1 MTSLVSIYKSPKR
14 AEMYLYLYNSASV
27 EKTVPEALLRAFGK
41 PKHVFDLLLTPAKK
55 LARADTASVL
65 QALSD
70 TGYYLQLP
78 PPEQDDYLITL
89 PDELLS
95 LNDPV

>member
-14 AEMYLYLYNSASV
+14 AEMYLYLYNCASV

-41 PKHVFDLLLTPAKK
+41 PKHVFNLLLTPTKK

-65 QALSD
+65 KALND

>member
-14 AEMYLYLYNSASV
+14 AEMYLYLYNCSSV

-41 PKHVFDLLLTPAKK
+41 PKHVFNLLLTPAKK
-55 LARADTASVL
+55 LARADTACVL
-65 QALSD
+65 KALND

-78 PPEQDDYLITL
+78 PPEQDDDLITL

>member
-14 AEMYLYLYNSASV
+14 AEMYLYLYNCASV

-65 QALSD
+65 KALCD

>member
-14 AEMYLYLYNSASV
+14 AEMYLYLYKSASV
-27 EKTVPEALLRAFGK
+27 EKTVPETLLKAFGK
-41 PKHVFDLLLTPAKK
+41 PEHVFDLLLTPAKK
-55 LARADTASVL
+55 LARAEAACVL
-65 QALSD
+65 AALND
-70 TGYYLQLP
+70 TGFYLQMP

-95 LNDPV
+95 LNDPA

>member
-14 AEMYLYLYNSASV
+14 AEMYLYLYNRASV

-55 LARADTASVL
+55 LARADTACVL
-65 QALSD
+65 KALND

>member
-55 LARADTASVL
+55 LARADTACVL
-65 QALSD
+65 KALND

-78 PPEQDDYLITL
+78 PPEQDDYLVTL

>member
-41 PKHVFDLLLTPAKK
+41 PKHVFNLLLTPAKK
-55 LARADTASVL
+55 LARADTACVL
-65 QALSD
+65 KALND

>member
-14 AEMYLYLYNSASV
+14 AEMYLYLYKSASV
-27 EKTVPEALLRAFGK
+27 EKTVPESLLKAFGK
-41 PKHVFDLLLTPAKK
+41 PKHVFDIVLNPAKK
-55 LARADTASVL
+55 LARDEAVTVL
-65 QALSD
+65 DALND
-70 TGYYLQLP
+70 TGYYLQMP
-78 PPEQDDYLITL
+78 PSEQDDYLITL